1 MLATLQI
8 ISGSKLRDIKPTS
21 NDFPAFGSVTS
32 YNTCMQQIVK
42 FCLHI
47 LCWLH
52 TTRSKDQQSKVTCK
66 KVSKSLKLSCKS

>member
-8 ISGSKLRDIKPTS
+8 ISGSKLRDIKATP
-21 NDFPAFGSVTS
+21 NDYPAFCSVTS

-52 TTRSKDQQSKVTCK
+52 TTISKDQQSEVTCK
-66 KVSKSLKLSCKS
+66 SVKKFKVVL

>member
-8 ISGSKLRDIKPTS
+8 ISGSKLRDIKATT
-21 NDFPAFGSVTS
+21 NDYPAFGSVTS
-32 YNTCMQQIVK
+32 YNTCMQQILK

-52 TTRSKDQQSKVTCK
+52 TTISKDQQSEVTCK
-66 KVSKSLKLSCKS
+66 SVKKFKVVL